1 MSLPQAVG
9 GCHPSVQNCKNLVD
23 AKRSSADCI
32 LRLAG
37 SILIEI
43 ETETV
48 ATRILLPPL
57 LSLRQKVMEGPSA
70 QASPP
75 APSVGPKHISNDG
88 RSAATATTRNDDDVG
103 LVVTRAKRAAASL
116 WMLIHAEVSVL
127 VPYDIFIFSAHLVP
141 SFLSLLPFD

>member
-1 MSLPQAVG
+1 
-9 GCHPSVQNCKNLVD
+9 
-23 AKRSSADCI
+23 
-32 LRLAG
+32 
-37 SILIEI
+37 
-43 ETETV
+43 
-48 ATRILLPPL
+48 
-57 LSLRQKVMEGPSA
+57 MEGQSA

-88 RSAATATTRNDDDVG
+88 RPAAATATTRNDDVG